1 MNECVLETRHC
12 RRFGVAGVWRW
23 RHCRL
28 RALFQKTCQ
37 HTDRGNQAVVTPTPD
52 PSIGLL
58 EQAKE
63 LIAKGN
69 IEDGKRLLA
78 SIFQSFPHSLKAD
91 DARKIAG
98 DMNIQDLFSSK
109 PAPDKKEYTV
119 QRGDSIARIA
129 AKTKSAP
136 ELIFKANG
144 LESLRIQPGEKFVI
158 PTGQFSLQI
167 SLGDQAVELLNH
179 GEFFRWYKALDFQL
193 PPNIKP
199 GQSKV
204 IGKEAWSGGLRVAFG
219 GKNYLGSSRWIVI
232 NQNGITIYSET
243 NPDKPNAQKPK
254 FGIQLAPEDMEELYA
269 LLPRDTPVTI
279 SK

>member
-1 MNECVLETRHC
+1 MSVFWKL
-12 RRFGVAGVWRW
+12 GIVAG
-23 RHCRL
+23 L
-28 RALFQKTCQ
+28 ALLVFGGGAIASYELFFKKTVS
-37 HTDRGNQAVVTPTPD
+37 TPTRGNQAVVTPTPD
-52 PSIGLL
+52 PSTGLL

-69 IEDGKRLLA
+69 VDDGKRLLI

-91 DARKIAG
+91 DARKMVG
-98 DMNIQDLFSSK
+98 DMNIQDFFSSK

-129 AKTKSAP
+129 GKTKAAP

-144 LESLRIQPGEKFVI
+144 LESLRIQPGQKFII
-158 PTGQFSLQI
+158 PSGQFSLQI
-167 SLGDQAVELLNH
+167 LLGNQAVELLNH
-179 GEFFRWYKALDFQL
+179 GDFFRWYKALDFHL
-193 PPNIKP
+193 PPNINP

-219 GKNYLGSSRWIVI
+219 EKNYLGSSRWIVI

-243 NPDKPNAQKPK
+243 NPDKPNVQKPR
-254 FGIQLAPEDMEELYA
+254 FGVQLASEDMEELYA
-269 LLPRDTPVTI
+269 LLGRDTPVTI